1 MRSSTDSNKCN
12 ALENSAD
19 SSKWNVSVWRLLLA
33 VCFGL
38 FVLISSKYLLSP
50 GLSAQFV
57 RYSSYWVLWVLI
69 LMFIMSL
76 IPHMPKIGDI
86 YSRVRPHSFGICVAL
101 IMSIWLHVHE
111 RPGYK
116 ILFDEYVICDV
127 ALNLHLEQDA
137 AHSIRY
143 PIDSGRTSGL
153 VQTVDKRPN
162 LFPFMLSVVHGLF
175 GYSSSNVFWLNGVC
189 SFVLLLL
196 VYGCSVMLGG
206 VHIALVVTMLF
217 GSLPL
222 VAVCANSA
230 GYDTLN
236 LCFIAMTLF
245 FSLIYLRS
253 GGNRFLNPLVLSSV
267 LLANCRYESVVYIL
281 IPVAAF
287 CINGFKT
294 KRLVLTRMAAVSP
307 LFLFPPMMSHRIFW
321 ENEVFFQTTRD
332 NFMSL
337 AHLRNNL
344 MEALVYLLDW
354 KGDYTNSA
362 LFSVFGI
369 LALLHLFFG
378 SWISFRRRRSSET
391 LHMVIFAGL
400 VGFNTVLALSVFWG
414 DWKDPMTS
422 RFSLPLQLLFCFAI
436 AWSGVTL
443 SVSSRWNERMVVG
456 VMLYVLAVGLSLS
469 GRVAVRGGYYG
480 SYGDNWMIST
490 AESYFHRDS
499 DLYVGLG
506 ALGWTLHGGYAIPLD
521 LVSSAPEELLREE
534 KNGRFGRILLCHK
547 VAKSPFETAPAF
559 IDEEN
564 LADPFIV
571 ENEFMSRVDYDLWT
585 RMDRIVGYKIPVPG
599 SE

>member
-1 MRSSTDSNKCN
+1 M
-12 ALENSAD
+12 
-19 SSKWNVSVWRLLLA
+19 WRLLLA
-33 VCFGL
+33 VCSGL

-50 GLSAQFV
+50 GQSAQFV

-69 LMFIMSL
+69 LMFVMSL
-76 IPHMPKIGDI
+76 IPHIPMIGDI
-86 YSRVRPHSFGICVAL
+86 YSRVRPHRFGICVAL

-143 PIDSGRTSGL
+143 PIDSGRASGL

-222 VAVCANSA
+222 VAVSANSA
-230 GYDTLN
+230 GYEVLN

-245 FSLIYLRS
+245 FSLFYLRS
-253 GGNRFLNPLVLSSV
+253 GGNRFLNPMVLSSV
-267 LLANCRYESVVYIL
+267 MLANCRYESVVYIL

-287 CINGFKT
+287 FINGFKT
-294 KRLVLTRMAAVSP
+294 KRLVITRMAAISP
-307 LFLFPPMMSHRIFW
+307 LFLFPPMLSHRVFW
-321 ENEVFFQTTRD
+321 GNEVFFQTTRD

-337 AHLRNNL
+337 FHLRTNFV
-344 MEALVYLLDW
+344 EAIVYLLDW
-354 KGDYTNSA
+354 KGEYTNSA

-369 LALLHLFFG
+369 LALLHLVFG
-378 SWISFRRRRSSET
+378 SWMYVVKRRSSET

-400 VGFNTVLALSVFWG
+400 VGFNTMLALSMFWG

-422 RFSLPLQLLFCFAI
+422 RFSLPLHLLFCYAI

-443 SVSSRWNERMVVG
+443 SVSSRWKYRMVVG
-456 VMLYVLAVGLSLS
+456 VMLYVFAVGLSLS
-469 GRVAVRGGYYG
+469 GRVAVRAGYYG
-480 SYGDNWMIST
+480 SFGDNWMIST
-490 AESYFHRDS
+490 AESDFDKDS

-521 LVSSAPEELLREE
+521 LASSSPEELLREE
-534 KNGRFGRILLCHK
+534 KNGRFDRILLGHK
-547 VAKSPFETAPAF
+547 VAKSPFGAVPAF

-571 ENEFMSRVDYDLWT
+571 ENEYRSRVDYDLWT
-585 RMDRIVGYKIPVPG
+585 RIDRIVGYKIPVPS